1 MCSHATRQ
9 KRIFQE
15 LPIFPVSG
23 ECAEGFQMGDEDSS
37 CTPINQCLTDN
48 HSCHSNAT
56 CHFLGPG
63 SFQCECNHGFAGN
76 GTHCYRKSCSIF
88 FLEVLTFILIFQL
101 FAKPAVKME
110 AFAMVLT
117 IVPVLRALKA
127 LNAKMTLT
135 NVLLDPVFINV
146 QRTPFVS
153 INLDGITA
161 NVGRDFELT
170 RIRW

>member
-1 MCSHATRQ
+1 M
-9 KRIFQE
+9 
-15 LPIFPVSG
+15 
-23 ECAEGFQMGDEDSS
+23 
-37 CTPINQCLTDN
+37 N
-48 HSCHSNAT
+48 
-56 CHFLGPG
+56 
-63 SFQCECNHGFAGN
+63 FQCVNFWIKCGFSPQ
-76 GTHCYRKSCSIF
+76 RD
-88 FLEVLTFILIFQL
+88 LTFILIFQL